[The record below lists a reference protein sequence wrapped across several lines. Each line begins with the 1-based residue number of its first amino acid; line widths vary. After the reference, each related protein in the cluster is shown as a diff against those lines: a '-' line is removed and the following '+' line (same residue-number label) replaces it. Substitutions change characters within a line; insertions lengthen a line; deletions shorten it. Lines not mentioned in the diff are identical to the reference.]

1 MALNAPQVLSS
12 HVWLTTTCHL
22 QARGGPAGALVP
34 VCLLTKDLTWT
45 NASSLDSAR
54 CSVYRKQ
61 ARELTGRGP
70 TFRSWSKCAFPLLQ
84 KAINIRYFQLNPK
97 AVGRLTWETC
107 VAAHQRL
114 LTGRTTSPSPE
125 SRPPVST
132 TIAHASVWSSN
143 HCPYAGLKNSR
154 SESCCDGALE
164 TS

>member
-84 KAINIRYFQLNPK
+84 AAINIRYFQLNPK

-107 VAAHQRL
+107 VAAHRSHHLTEPRVPSTRQHHHRSRQRL
-114 LTGRTTSPSPE
+114 VFKPL
-125 SRPPVST
+125 
-132 TIAHASVWSSN
+132 SV
-143 HCPYAGLKNSR
+143 CG
-154 SESCCDGALE
+154 SEELE
-164 TS
+164 VRKLL